1 MVRKTKNRRILSE
14 KKRNK
19 KRVTKKR
26 RGGNKKDWENGF
38 WSEKPTIYATF
49 RSGDICEYV
58 ISLNY
63 YYLYEDESTPLEQ
76 EKEGEGKKKIK
87 TKKVLSIF
95 INSNSKGFPENIN
108 ISKDCTLLKK
118 KDILKE
124 LMKNESFLEKV
135 EKGKEVIAK
144 EIAEEQNIRD
154 RFVDKRK
161 ETEGALQGKQDK
173 FKEIKEHH
181 EEKTSRGF

>member
-1 MVRKTKNRRILSE
+1 M
-14 KKRNK
+14 
-19 KRVTKKR
+19 
-26 RGGNKKDWENGF
+26 
-38 WSEKPTIYATF
+38 
-49 RSGDICEYV
+49 
-58 ISLNY
+58 
-63 YYLYEDESTPLEQ
+63 
-76 EKEGEGKKKIK
+76 
-87 TKKVLSIF
+87 
-95 INSNSKGFPENIN
+95 
-108 ISKDCTLLKK
+108 
-118 KDILKE
+118 
-124 LMKNESFLEKV
+124 